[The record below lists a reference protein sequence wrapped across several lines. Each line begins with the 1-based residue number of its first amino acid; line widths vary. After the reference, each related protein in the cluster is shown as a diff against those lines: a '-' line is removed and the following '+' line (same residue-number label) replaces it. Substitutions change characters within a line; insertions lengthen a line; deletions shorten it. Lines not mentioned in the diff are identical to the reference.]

1 MSRDASISFDFADG
15 TYTFRLGIGQ
25 LRELQEKTDAG
36 PEEIYHRLDAGAWRY
51 PYIVETIRLGLI
63 GGGASPDKAR
73 SLVRDYVEKRPL
85 LENVRPA
92 MEILAAL
99 LVGAP
104 DEPPKKDE
112 GETTSRK
119 DESISPT
126 ESSTSETS
134 TEPAP

>member
-1 MSRDASISFDFADG
+1 MSRDASIDFDFADG
-15 TYTFRLGIGQ
+15 HYKFRLLVGQ
-25 LRELQEKTDAG
+25 LRELDEKCLCG
-36 PEEIYHRLDAGAWRY
+36 PEEMYHRLEAGAWRY

-63 GGGASPDKAR
+63 GGGTSPDKAR
-73 SLVRDYVEKRPL
+73 NLVRDYVEKRPL

-92 MEILAAL
+92 MDILAAL

-112 GETTSRK
+112 GETSPAIA
-119 DESISPT
+119 SISPT
-126 ESSTSETS
+126 EDSASPTS